1 MVSTIDFAVAALPC
15 SNKACMDA
23 WLSLAQHGTRW
34 TSNTSP
40 VQAVTYFL
48 DPTRVEN
55 AAYFDRFLDI
65 IKHPSAQPL
74 LKQTS
79 RSLPQLIALLRP
91 PPDPPDV
98 QDMRLVPQEPPAT
111 FHAVHLLAKLVK
123 LLPDWLPD
131 ELFTIVQARW
141 RSRHRLYRCA

>member
-1 MVSTIDFAVAALPC
+1 M
-15 SNKACMDA
+15 
-23 WLSLAQHGTRW
+23 
-34 TSNTSP
+34 
-40 VQAVTYFL
+40 QAVTYFL

-74 LKQTS
+74 LQQTS

-131 ELFTIVQARW
+131 ELFAVVQARW
-141 RSRHRLYRCA
+141 RSRHRLYRWA